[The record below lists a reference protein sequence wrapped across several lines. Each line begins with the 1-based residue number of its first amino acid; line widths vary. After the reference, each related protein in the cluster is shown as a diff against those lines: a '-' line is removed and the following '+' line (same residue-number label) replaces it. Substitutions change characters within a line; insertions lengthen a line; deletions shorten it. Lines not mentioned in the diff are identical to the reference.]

1 MISALSSDICLSFM
15 RRGEDGKFEPEL
27 SSLSSRIN
35 VLYLLIWSC
44 FKVKVHSRKQMK
56 KRSPRKSPS
65 LILPFTKKLAI
76 ELNNHQKLKCPGS
89 CPRRMFKLRVDR
101 RIICIASGESRC
113 RSIGSLFCRVSE
125 FYTHYFHNGVFC
137 SIVPFRF
144 VKPSSPQ
151 VNLYERQVE
160 EQSSPYPHQ
169 R

>member
-15 RRGEDGKFEPEL
+15 RGGEDEKFEPEL
-27 SSLSSRIN
+27 SSLSSGID
-35 VLYLLIWSC
+35 VLYLL
-44 FKVKVHSRKQMK
+44 
-56 KRSPRKSPS
+56 SPS

-113 RSIGSLFCRVSE
+113 RSTGSLFYRVSE
-125 FYTHYFHNGVFC
+125 FYIHYFHNGVFC

-144 VKPSSPQ
+144 VKPLSPQ

-160 EQSSPYPHQ
+160 EQSFPYPHQ